1 LTTARP
7 LAFLLLTTLC
17 AVPRSADAGV
27 RLSAPSPAVV
37 RPGPR
42 SLPIEPGRWLPLRV
56 FPWQGDL
63 KPTATGMMI
72 DSQGYFWAATPN
84 GAIRYNGQT
93 WTAFPIPHTGPPV
106 AVWSVVTARDGSYW
120 FGTEEHGVLHWKGG
134 RWTRFDRRSGITDDK
149 ARLVVETTH
158 TGHSTIWAGTN
169 LGLSRCTDAGCTV
182 IEAMSGLSVRSVL
195 PTRSEDGRPALWVGT
210 NRGLLRLDDL
220 SAPQPVF
227 ASVLFDRH
235 NGLPD
240 DSVRC
245 LAETVSRDGR
255 RSLWVGTDHGLSRR
269 RGSVWV
275 RYDASSGFPDVV
287 VTSLAASHAAS
298 GDALLWA
305 GTYRSGLARFE
316 DDGRWQ
322 IFDAD
327 SGLPASQVFALL
339 ETENANREPTLWL
352 STGGGIARLDRERWR
367 AIGSREGLPHDT
379 VVGVGE
385 MTLPDGVR
393 SYWAGTLAGMAR
405 LGKHGWERFAPDPA
419 LEPMVVRQVAN
430 TTEDDGTTAL
440 WLGTVTGLRRFA
452 KGRWTVFDTRSS
464 LLPSDIV
471 ATLLPV
477 SWQGHDALWVGTH
490 RGLVKIEGDRWTIFR
505 QGSGLPSDA
514 VNTLL
519 TTPSRNGP
527 PTLWVGTEKGLSR
540 YDASGRWAEIT
551 LSCPLRSEV
560 LALQWG
566 AEAGDGNGWL
576 WIGSRGNIFRVRLA
590 GGELQPA
597 TCEALTTDK
606 ASSPFP
612 ETGVIQLDQAGRIYL
627 FNSSG
632 VARLT
637 LSAGKGLAASRVE
650 IFDRDDGLP
659 STLFSSRSFKDQ
671 LGRLWVGTT
680 SGLAI
685 LDPSNDIPSRR
696 PSDPAP
702 LYLEHIRVNGKEH
715 ALPQGTRL
723 HHDENSLELE
733 FSLLRFHREHVTR
746 YRTQLAN
753 LERQPS
759 DWDTAAREVYTRL
772 PPGDYTFRVW
782 GKGDDDVVSG
792 PLALRFTIERAPWL
806 RTWAVALYA
815 LVLMGLGYGLNLLRL
830 RSVARRAG
838 VLEALVAERTR
849 ELAEANA
856 KLELASLTDPLTGL
870 SNRRFV
876 TLNIEPDLRLAE
888 RNHQGSHRTERN
900 LDLLIYLLDIDRF
913 KDFNDRA
920 GHPAGDAVLAELA
933 QRLRTVARASDA
945 VVRWGGEEFL
955 LISRWTDRASGDILA
970 ARILAAVGG
979 TPFTFG
985 PDRTATVTCSVGWAP
1000 YPWHPDHPETV
1011 SFAQVVSLA
1020 DRALYLAKREGRD
1033 RAVGVRPGP
1042 LETPQVPDDGPL
1054 EPMEGTLVELT
1065 RTLRG
1070 SRETTPTFVTA

>member
-1 LTTARP
+1 M
-7 LAFLLLTTLC
+7 
-17 AVPRSADAGV
+17 VH
-27 RLSAPSPAVV
+27 
-37 RPGPR
+37 PGPR

-63 KPTATGMMI
+63 KPAATGMMI
-72 DSQGYFWAATPN
+72 DAQGYLWAATPG

-93 WTAFPIPHTGPPV
+93 WRAFPIPHTGPPV
-106 AVWSVVTARDGSYW
+106 SVWSVVTARDGSYW
-120 FGTEEHGVLHWKGG
+120 FGTEEHGVLHWKNG
-134 RWTRFDRRSGITDDK
+134 RWTQLGRRAGITDDK
-149 ARLVVETTH
+149 ILMLVETTH
-158 TGHSTIWAGTN
+158 TGRSTIWAGTK
-169 LGLSRCTDAGCTV
+169 LGLSRCTDAGCTP
-182 IEAMSGLSVRSVL
+182 IEGMQGLAVRTVL
-195 PTRSEDGRPALWVGT
+195 PTQSEDGRPALWVGT

-220 SAPQPVF
+220 AAPQPVF
-227 ASVLFDRH
+227 ASLLFNH
-235 NGLPD
+235 YNGLPD
-240 DSVRC
+240 DSIRS
-245 LAETVSRDGR
+245 LAETVSRNGR

-275 RYDASSGFPDVV
+275 RYDASSGFPDDV
-287 VTSLAASHAAS
+287 VTSLAPSRSPS
-298 GDALLWA
+298 GDAVLWA
-305 GTYRSGLARFE
+305 GAYRSGLARFD
-316 DDGRWQ
+316 DDGQWQ
-322 IFDAD
+322 LFDAN
-327 SGLPASQVFALL
+327 SGLPASYVFALL
-339 ETENANREPTLWL
+339 VAENGRREPTLWL

-367 AIGSREGLPHDT
+367 TINAHDGLPHDT
-379 VVGVGE
+379 VLGAGE
-385 MTLPDGVR
+385 ATFPDGVR
-393 SYWAGTLAGMAR
+393 SYWAGTLAGMVR
-405 LGKHGWERFAPDPA
+405 LGKHGWEPFAPDRS
-419 LEPMVVRQVAN
+419 LEPMGARQVAN
-430 TTEDDGTTAL
+430 TTESDGATAFWIGTTS
-440 WLGTVTGLRRFA
+440 GLRRFA
-452 KGRWTVFDTRSS
+452 RGRWTVFDSRSS
-464 LLPSDIV
+464 PLPGDIIT
-471 ATLLPV
+471 ALLPV
-477 SWQGHDALWVGTH
+477 TSQGRDALWVTTH
-490 RGLVKIEGDRWTIFR
+490 TGLARIEGDRWTVFSR
-505 QGSGLPSDA
+505 GPGLPSIE

-519 TTPSRNGP
+519 ATPSRDGAA
-527 PTLWVGTEKGLSR
+527 TVWVGTKKGLAR
-540 YDASGRWAEIT
+540 YTAGQWNGISLPC
-551 LSCPLRSEV
+551 LSSPNV
-560 LALQWG
+560 LSLQW
-566 AEAGDGNGWL
+566 ATETGDRIGNGWL
-576 WIGSRGNIFRVRLA
+576 WIGTHAGISRVRLA
-590 GGELQPA
+590 GDETQPA
-597 TCEALTTDK
+597 TCESLTDK
-606 ASSPFP
+606 TSHSLSDP
-612 ETGVIQLDQAGRIYL
+612 EVDQIQLDQAGRIYL
-627 FNSSG
+627 FNTSG
-632 VARLT
+632 VTRLT
-637 LSAGKGLAASRVE
+637 LPAGKGLAAARIE
-650 IFDRDDGLP
+650 AFGRNDGLP

-685 LDPSNDIPSRR
+685 LDPSTDIPIDT
-696 PSDPAP
+696 PTAPAP
-702 LYLEHIRVNGKEH
+702 LYLEHIRVNGKER
-715 ALPQGTRL
+715 ALPPGTRL
-723 HHDENSLELE
+723 HHNENSLELE

-746 YRTQLAN
+746 YRTQLAD

-759 DWDTAAREVYTRL
+759 AWDTTAREVYTRL

-782 GKGDDDVVSG
+782 GKGDDEVVSG

-830 RSVARRAG
+830 RSVARRAWA
-838 VLEALVAERTR
+838 LEALVAERTR

-856 KLELASLTDPLTGL
+856 KLEQASLTDPLTGL

-888 RNHQGSHRTERN
+888 RNHQRSHRTERN

-1000 YPWHPDHPETV
+1000 YPWHPDHPEAV

-1033 RAVGVRPGP
+1033 RAVGVCPGP

-1065 RTLRG
+1065 RTVRG
-1070 SRETTPTFVTA
+1070 SRETTPSFVTA